1 MRIRNN
7 FADKKGARDMNDK
20 QRAIFR
26 IIIAVIFV
34 IGGGVYLFQRELLCA
49 VAFILV
55 GILFGFKAIKGGNKE
70 G

>member
-1 MRIRNN
+1 MRIIKN
-7 FADKKGARDMNDK
+7 FADKKGERNMNDK

-49 VAFILV
+49 AAFILV